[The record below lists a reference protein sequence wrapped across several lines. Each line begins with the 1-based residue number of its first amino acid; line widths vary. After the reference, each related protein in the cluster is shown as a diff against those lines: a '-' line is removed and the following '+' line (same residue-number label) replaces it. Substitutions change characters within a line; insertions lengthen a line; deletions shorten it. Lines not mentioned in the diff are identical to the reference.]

1 MKDTSSFLDLAL
13 DDSMGFDPLGAF
25 DDDVEEDAEE
35 VTEGYLG
42 TPHTDV
48 PAPVVD
54 TRPAPSASPT
64 CSALWR
70 RAVARCSA

>member
-42 TPHTDV
+42 TPHTDD
-48 PAPVVD
+48 PTPVVD
-54 TRPAPSASPT
+54 NLSLRARGETASI
-64 CSALWR
+64 CSKGG
-70 RAVARCSA
+70 

>member
-42 TPHTDV
+42 TPH
-48 PAPVVD
+48 
-54 TRPAPSASPT
+54 